1 MWARCWE
8 DHGLAGLVLQQPVCK
23 WPRGC
28 SSCAFGLCPVNEE
41 NKLRGTAALRE
52 RRELVPGSR
61 AQAGMRTGRTG
72 WSQVKL
78 GRNFQWV

>member
-1 MWARCWE
+1 MY
-8 DHGLAGLVLQQPVCK
+8 K

-52 RRELVPGSR
+52 GREPVPGGRVRAEMRAGRMGRSR
-61 AQAGMRTGRTG
+61 
-72 WSQVKL
+72 VKL
-78 GRNFQWV
+78 GRNFLWV